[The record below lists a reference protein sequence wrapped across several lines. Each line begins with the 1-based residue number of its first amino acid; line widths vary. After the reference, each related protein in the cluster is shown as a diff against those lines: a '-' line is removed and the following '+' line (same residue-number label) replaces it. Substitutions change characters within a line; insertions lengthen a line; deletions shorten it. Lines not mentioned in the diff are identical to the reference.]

1 MVDGDK
7 AEAGAG
13 NIKRIMM
20 LRLYHVDDVV
30 VRRQQSVSYEVMC
43 SEYTDVIEV
52 IGPVQ
57 RRRKQ
62 SRAGGAASQKRAIC
76 FTDKQAKKA

>member
-1 MVDGDK
+1 VVDGDK

-62 SRAGGAASQKRAIC
+62 SRAGGGS
-76 FTDKQAKKA
+76 FSKKGNLFC